1 MYLRVEKAHSFTL
14 CCAYN
19 HFFAPLVRPPY
30 TPVSAECG
38 HVITVIQKHCTDE
51 EQIREQWQWI
61 RERLISGRRLQW
73 LCPPHF
79 VSQ

>member
-38 HVITVIQKHCTDE
+38 HVITVIQNIALMKSRFVT
-51 EQIREQWQWI
+51 
-61 RERLISGRRLQW
+61 SGNGYES
-73 LCPPHF
+73 
-79 VSQ
+79 V

>member
-38 HVITVIQKHCTDE
+38 HVITVIHVQNIAQKS
-51 EQIREQWQWI
+51 R
-61 RERLISGRRLQW
+61 
-73 LCPPHF
+73 F
-79 VSQ
+79 VSSGNGYESV